1 MLQPSDVTD
10 ICPDAIL
17 HKRGEKYIVLMPEDL
32 EEEERKIR
40 ALCERWKV
48 DYEIMYRTNCQVWT
62 RVMGYYRPVSMWNTG
77 KQAEY
82 ADRKTFV
89 PPTAEKAQKTLNM

>member
-1 MLQPSDVTD
+1 MLEPSDVTD

-40 ALCERWKV
+40 ALCDAENV
-48 DYEIMYRTNCQVWT
+48 DYEVRYRQVGECYS
-62 RVMGYYRPVSMWNTG
+62 RVMGYLRPVSEWNIG
-77 KQAEY
+77 KKSEY

-89 PPTAEKAQKTLNM
+89 VDAVNKTLSL